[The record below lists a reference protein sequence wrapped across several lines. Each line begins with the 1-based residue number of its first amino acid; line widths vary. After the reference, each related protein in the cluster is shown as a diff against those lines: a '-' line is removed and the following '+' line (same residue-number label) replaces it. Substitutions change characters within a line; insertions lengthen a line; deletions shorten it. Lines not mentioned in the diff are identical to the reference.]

1 MARAKKSEQ
10 PELIKVTLVR
20 SVIGRPPDQRTTV
33 ASLGLRRVN
42 QTVEVAD
49 TPSTVDTVWQS
60 LAATVPVLAGLN
72 HAAISAAGVALDATA
87 WKALPFVEGKSLR
100 FDPTAT

>member
-10 PELIKVTLVR
+10 PELIKITLVR

-49 TPSTVDTVWQS
+49 TPSTRGMLTKVRHLV
-60 LAATVPVLAGLN
+60 V
-72 HAAISAAGVALDATA
+72 
-87 WKALPFVEGKSLR
+87 VEEGE
-100 FDPTAT
+100 A

>member
-49 TPSTVDTVWQS
+49 TPSTRGMLTKVRHLV
-60 LAATVPVLAGLN
+60 VVEAGE
-72 HAAISAAGVALDATA
+72 A
-87 WKALPFVEGKSLR
+87 
-100 FDPTAT
+100 

>member
-49 TPSTVDTVWQS
+49 TPSNRGMLVKVRH
-60 LAATVPVLAGLN
+60 LVV
-72 HAAISAAGVALDATA
+72 
-87 WKALPFVEGKSLR
+87 VEDGE
-100 FDPTAT
+100 A

>member
-49 TPSTVDTVWQS
+49 TPSTRGMLTKVRHLV
-60 LAATVPVLAGLN
+60 V
-72 HAAISAAGVALDATA
+72 
-87 WKALPFVEGKSLR
+87 VEEGE
-100 FDPTAT
+100 A

>member
-10 PELIKVTLVR
+10 PELIKITLVR

-49 TPSTVDTVWQS
+49 TPSNRGMLVKVRH
-60 LAATVPVLAGLN
+60 LVV
-72 HAAISAAGVALDATA
+72 
-87 WKALPFVEGKSLR
+87 VEDGE
-100 FDPTAT
+100 A

>member
-1 MARAKKSEQ
+1 MAKAKKSDQ

-33 ASLGLRRVN
+33 ASLGLRRIH

-49 TPSTVDTVWQS
+49 TPSNRGMLTKVRHLIVVD
-60 LAATVPVLAGLN
+60 
-72 HAAISAAGVALDATA
+72 
-87 WKALPFVEGKSLR
+87 EGE
-100 FDPTAT
+100 A

>member
-33 ASLGLRRVN
+33 ASLGLRRLH

-49 TPSTVDTVWQS
+49 SPSTRGMLTKVRHLIV
-60 LAATVPVLAGLN
+60 
-72 HAAISAAGVALDATA
+72 
-87 WKALPFVEGKSLR
+87 VEEGE
-100 FDPTAT
+100 A